1 MCAAVPISRSPAR
14 CRPRAVL
21 VSGLAGAVLLI
32 LLLPLSRAQAVILP
46 ATTIAGPSESIAG
59 FGGAAMAEDGSG
71 GVVYLET
78 VEGVAHVFVSRY
90 VEGHWLAPI
99 QVDSCRLVSS
109 SAEQE
114 EEQKRAEK
122 GERCEEPFAASW
134 PRIGAA
140 NGGELIVVWAT
151 PFATSPTTGK
161 PIYELLGAELGPGAE
176 HFGPPTIVDRDIEEG
191 TDTSPDLA
199 VSPTGQ
205 ADVVYRVIDTN
216 KVGVSLLRAGDVPE
230 SVRVAHFDGRRW
242 SNLGAINRDSAV
254 GMRPPTQDNAPQV
267 ALGPTGNGVVVWQEP
282 DIEGVARIWARRIF
296 GTALNYV
303 MPVSA
308 ETYDG
313 APITDDAEAPSVAFS
328 RLGQA
333 EVAYRQ
339 AAGPSSPLPG
349 PRIFLNILP
358 DGESASGG
366 EFQGASIAD
375 ADVPGGRSAT
385 VGPPAIDIDEKRSV
399 RVVYDDN
406 GTPRVIEGNDKGLTG
421 ALSLGPPFAGGEE
434 SVASVMNPEGGGV
447 SAWPS
452 AEAQGHPAVAV
463 REDFPGGAVQTA
475 LVSGGAGGEVA
486 ELAVGRS
493 GLGDGLIAFRQGQ
506 LGDAAIVAAQA
517 TAPPS
522 QFVLTLPK
530 RWVKP
535 NQALVSWQ
543 PAPTSAGPLSYHLV
557 LDGHIQP
564 TPAGEALSAH
574 LNPRGLSS
582 GRHRLQVLATDRDGE
597 STLTAP
603 STLSI
608 AGVPPTVKVALADGG
623 AAVRVRVRDSYAGVD
638 ERAVSVSF
646 GDGAFAHGHTRFSH
660 RYRHAGVYR
669 VVVHVRDAI
678 GNAGVVSQ
686 WVSVR

>member
-1 MCAAVPISRSPAR
+1 MGFA
-14 CRPRAVL
+14 PRKTLTALCAVL
-21 VSGLAGAVLLI
+21 ALAA
-32 LLLPLSRAQAVILP
+32 LPACAQAVILP
-46 ATTIAGPSESIAG
+46 ATTIDGPSESIVG

-71 GVVYLET
+71 GVVYLKT
-78 VEGVAHVFVSRY
+78 VEGVAHVFVSRD
-90 VEGHWLAPI
+90 VEGHWLAPVR
-99 QVDSCRLVSS
+99 VDT
-109 SAEQE
+109 
-114 EEQKRAEK
+114 EEQ
-122 GERCEEPFAASW
+122 FAASW

-140 NGGELIVVWAT
+140 VGGELIVVWAT

-176 HFGPPTIVDRDIEEG
+176 RFGQAIVVDRDIEEG
-191 TDTSPDLA
+191 TGTSPDLA
-199 VSPTGQ
+199 VSSTGQ
-205 ADVVYRVIDTN
+205 ADVVYRVIATN

-242 SNLGAINRDSAV
+242 SNLGAINRDAAV
-254 GMRPPTQDNAPQV
+254 GMRPPTQENAPQV
-267 ALGPTGNGVVVWQEP
+267 AIGPTGNGVVVWQEP

-308 ETYDG
+308 ETYNG
-313 APITDDAEAPSVAFS
+313 APITDDADAPSVAFS

-366 EFQGASIAD
+366 EFQGATIAD
-375 ADVPGGRSAT
+375 SDVSGGKSAT

-399 RVVYDDN
+399 RVLYDDN

-421 ALSLGPPFAGGEE
+421 ALSLGPPFAGGEQ

-522 QFVLTLPK
+522 LFVLTLPK
-530 RWVKP
+530 TWVKP
-535 NQALVSWQ
+535 DQALVSWQ
-543 PAPTSAGPLSYHLV
+543 PAPTSDGPLSYHLV

-564 TPAGEALSAH
+564 TPVSEAAALSAR
-574 LNPRGLSS
+574 LDPRGLSS

-603 STLSI
+603 STLLI
-608 AGVPPTVKVALADGG
+608 AGVPPTVKVTLAGGG
-623 AAVRVRVRDSYAGVD
+623 AAVRVRVRDAYAGVD
-638 ERAVSVSF
+638 AHAVSVSF
-646 GDGAFAHGHTRFSH
+646 GDGATAHGHTSFSH

>member
-1 MCAAVPISRSPAR
+1 MGFAPSKTLTALCAALAF
-14 CRPRAVL
+14 AVL
-21 VSGLAGAVLLI
+21 PAC
-32 LLLPLSRAQAVILP
+32 AQAVILP
-46 ATTIAGPSESIAG
+46 ATTIDGPSESIVG
-59 FGGAAMAEDGSG
+59 FGGAAMAEDGTG
-71 GVVYLET
+71 GVVYLKT
-78 VEGVAHVFVSRY
+78 VEGVAHVFVSRC

-99 QVDSCRLVSS
+99 RVDT
-109 SAEQE
+109 
-114 EEQKRAEK
+114 EEQ
-122 GERCEEPFAASW
+122 FAASW

-140 NGGELIVVWAT
+140 IGGELIVVWAT

-161 PIYELLGAELGPGAE
+161 PIYELLGAELGPGGE
-176 HFGPPTIVDRDIEEG
+176 HFGQAIIVDRDIEEG
-191 TDTSPDLA
+191 TGTSPDLV
-199 VSPTGQ
+199 VSSTGQ

-242 SNLGAINRDSAV
+242 SNLGAINRDAAV
-254 GMRPPTQDNAPQV
+254 GMRPPTQTNAPQV
-267 ALGPTGNGVVVWQEP
+267 AIGPTGNGVVVWQEP
-282 DIEGVARIWARRIF
+282 DIEGVARIWARRVF
-296 GTALNYV
+296 GSAINYV

-308 ETYDG
+308 ETYNG
-313 APITDDAEAPSVAFS
+313 APITDDADAPSVAFS

-339 AAGPSSPLPG
+339 AAGASSPLPG
-349 PRIFLNILP
+349 PRIFLNVLP
-358 DGESASGG
+358 DGESANGG
-366 EFQGASIAD
+366 EFQGATIAD
-375 ADVPGGRSAT
+375 SDVSGGKSAT

-399 RVVYDDN
+399 RVLYDDN

-421 ALSLGPPFAGGEE
+421 ALSLGPMFAGGEE

-530 RWVKP
+530 GWVKP
-535 NQALVSWQ
+535 GQALVSWQ

-557 LDGHIQP
+557 LDGHVQP
-564 TPAGEALSAH
+564 TPLGEAVLSAH
-574 LNPRGLSS
+574 LDPRGLSS
-582 GRHRLQVLATDRDGE
+582 GRHRLQVLATDRDDE

-623 AAVRVRVRDSYAGVD
+623 MAVRVRVRDSYAGVD
-638 ERAVSVSF
+638 ARAVSVSF
-646 GDGAFAHGHTRFSH
+646 GDGASAHGHTSFTH

-686 WVSVR
+686 WVSAR

>member
-1 MCAAVPISRSPAR
+1 MRS
-14 CRPRAVL
+14 RPRKTLSA
-21 VSGLAGAVLLI
+21 LAAALALAI
-32 LLLPLSRAQAVILP
+32 LPACAQAVILP
-46 ATTIAGPSESIAG
+46 ATTIDGPSESIVG

-71 GVVYLET
+71 GVVYLKT
-78 VEGVAHVFVSRY
+78 VEGVAHVFVARY

-99 QVDSCRLVSS
+99 RVDRCMPSTSS
-109 SAEQE
+109 EQAASE
-114 EEQKRAEK
+114 EH
-122 GERCEEPFAASW
+122 CETPFAASW

-176 HFGPPTIVDRDIEEG
+176 HFGPPAIVDRDIEEG

-199 VSPTGQ
+199 VSSTGQ
-205 ADVVYRVIDTN
+205 ADVVYRVIDTS

-230 SVRVAHFDGRRW
+230 SVRVAHFDGQRW

-267 ALGPTGNGVVVWQEP
+267 AIGPTGSGVVVWQEP

-296 GTALNYV
+296 GSALNYV

-308 ETYDG
+308 ETYNG
-313 APITDDAEAPSVAFS
+313 TPITDDAEAPSVAFS

-358 DGESASGG
+358 DGESTTGG
-366 EFQGASIAD
+366 EFQGATIAD
-375 ADVPGGRSAT
+375 SEVPGGKSAT

-399 RVVYDDN
+399 RVLYDDN
-406 GTPRVIEGNDKGLTG
+406 GTPRVIEGDDKGLTG
-421 ALSLGPPFAGGEE
+421 ALSLGPPFAGSEE

-463 REDFPGGAVQTA
+463 REDFPDGAVQTA

-493 GLGDGLIAFRQGQ
+493 GLGDGLIAFRQGP

-530 RWVKP
+530 TWVKP
-535 NQALVSWQ
+535 DQALVSWQ
-543 PAPTSAGPLSYHLV
+543 PAPTSDGPLSYHLV
-557 LDGHIQP
+557 LDGRIQP
-564 TPAGEALSAH
+564 TPAGEVFSAH
-574 LNPRGLSS
+574 LNPHGLSS

-603 STLSI
+603 STLMIDS
-608 AGVPPTVKVALADGG
+608 VPPTVKVALAGGG
-623 AAVRVRVRDSYAGVD
+623 AAVRVRVRDAYSGVD
-638 ERAVSVSF
+638 AHAVSVSF
-646 GDGAFAHGHTRFSH
+646 GDSASAHGHTSFSH
-660 RYRHAGVYR
+660 RYSHAGVYR

>member
-1 MCAAVPISRSPAR
+1 MGRAPWKTLAALAAV
-14 CRPRAVL
+14 
-21 VSGLAGAVLLI
+21 LALAI
-32 LLLPLSRAQAVILP
+32 LPSCAQAVILP
-46 ATTIAGPSESIAG
+46 ATTIDGPSENIVG

-71 GVVYLET
+71 GVVYLKT

-99 QVDSCRLVSS
+99 RVDT
-109 SAEQE
+109 
-114 EEQKRAEK
+114 EEQ
-122 GERCEEPFAASW
+122 FAASW

-140 NGGELIVVWAT
+140 AGGELIVVWAT
-151 PFATSPTTGK
+151 PFATSPSTGK

-176 HFGPPTIVDRDIEEG
+176 HFGQAIIVDRDIEEG
-191 TDTSPDLA
+191 TGTSPDLV
-199 VSPTGQ
+199 VSSTGQ
-205 ADVVYRVIDTN
+205 ADVVYRVIDTD

-230 SVRVAHFDGRRW
+230 SVRLAHFDGRRW

-254 GMRPPTQDNAPQV
+254 GMRPPTQDNAPRV
-267 ALGPTGNGVVVWQEP
+267 AIGPTGNGVVVWQEP

-296 GTALNYV
+296 GSALNYV
-303 MPVSA
+303 MPVST
-308 ETYDG
+308 ETYNG

-358 DGESASGG
+358 DGESANGG
-366 EFQGASIAD
+366 EFQGASVAD
-375 ADVPGGRSAT
+375 ADVPGGKSAT

-421 ALSLGPPFAGGEE
+421 ALSLGPPFAGGEQ

-530 RWVKP
+530 GWVKP
-535 NQALVSWQ
+535 ARALVSWQ
-543 PAPTSAGPLSYHLV
+543 PAPTSDGPLSYHLV
-557 LDGHIQP
+557 LDGHIQA
-564 TPAGEALSAH
+564 TPAGEVFSAQ
-574 LNPRGLSS
+574 LNPHGLSS
-582 GRHRLQVLATDRDGE
+582 GRHRVQVLATDRDGE

-603 STLSI
+603 STLLI
-608 AGVPPTVKVALADGG
+608 AGVPPTVKVGLADGG
-623 AAVRVRVRDSYAGVD
+623 AAVHVRVRDAYSGVD
-638 ERAVSVSF
+638 SHAVSVSF
-646 GDGAFAHGHTRFSH
+646 GDGASARGHTTFSH
-660 RYRHAGVYR
+660 RYRRAGVYR
-669 VVVHVRDAI
+669 VVVHVQDTI